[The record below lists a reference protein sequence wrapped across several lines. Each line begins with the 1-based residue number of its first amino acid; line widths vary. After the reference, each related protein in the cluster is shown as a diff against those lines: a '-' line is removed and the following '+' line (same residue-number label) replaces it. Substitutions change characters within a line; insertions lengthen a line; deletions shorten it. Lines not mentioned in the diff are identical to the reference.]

1 MKTLAPYACF
11 ALLLALL
18 APPPAPAQDAKTRF
32 KIDAHYHYRDNP
44 EFIPQT
50 VETCRKYNTMVCLY
64 TPIQGLERIR
74 EAAQKY
80 PDVFIPM
87 GSVRLDDPQ
96 ALEQIEKFHKAG
108 FKGIGELSRP
118 QKDFHDK
125 AYYPIYEK
133 LQAHGMLAM
142 FHTGI
147 VARRD
152 PSAPQPGVP
161 QTGGGMTRM
170 RPAFLDEIARF
181 FPKLMIQGAHLGN
194 PWYEEAA
201 EAARWNPNLVFD
213 LTGSSLIKKKDNPRY
228 WGEVLWWRPSLA
240 TMHSPSAGEHAF
252 EKIVFG
258 TDEGSDGLLSNI
270 ERFETFLKA
279 NQVPESAQEK
289 CWAGTMA
296 RILKVTPRKSK

>member
-1 MKTLAPYACF
+1 MKNIAWYVCLVLGLE
-11 ALLLALL
+11 LLS
-18 APPPAPAQDAKTRF
+18 PASGLAQDSKTRF

-50 VETCRKYNTMVCLY
+50 VETCRKHNTMVCVF
-64 TPIQGLERIR
+64 TPIQGLERTR

-87 GSVRLDDPQ
+87 GSIRLDDPQ
-96 ALEQIEKFHKAG
+96 ALEQIERFHKAG

-118 QKDFHDK
+118 RKDYHDA
-125 AYYPIYEK
+125 AYYSIYEK
-133 LQAHGMLAM
+133 IQSYGMHAM

-147 VARRD
+147 VARRN
-152 PSAPQPGVP
+152 PNEP
-161 QTGGGMTRM
+161 QTEGGMTRM
-170 RPAFLDEIARF
+170 RPAFLDEIARRF
-181 FPKLMIQGAHLGN
+181 SKLTIQGAHLGN

-201 EAARWNPNLVFD
+201 EASRWNPNLFFD

-258 TDEGSDGLLSNI
+258 TDEDSEGLLPNI
-270 ERFETFLKA
+270 ERFELLLKA
-279 NQVPESAQEK
+279 NQVPEAVQEK
-289 CWAGTMA
+289 CWSGTMA
-296 RILKVTPRKSK
+296 RILRITPRKSR

>member
-1 MKTLAPYACF
+1 MKILAPYACF
-11 ALLLALL
+11 ALLLTLL
-18 APPPAPAQDAKTRF
+18 AAPTAPAQDAKTRF
-32 KIDAHYHYRDNP
+32 KIDAHYHYQDNP

-50 VETCRKYNTMVCLY
+50 VETCRKYNTMVCLF
-64 TPIQGLERIR
+64 TPIQALEKIR

-87 GSVRLDDPQ
+87 GSIRLDDPQ
-96 ALEQIEKFHKAG
+96 ALDQIDRFHKAG

-118 QKDFHDK
+118 RKDFHDA

-133 LQAHGMLAM
+133 LQSLGMHAM

-147 VARRD
+147 VARRNPD
-152 PSAPQPGVP
+152 VP
-161 QTGGGMTRM
+161 QTEGGMTRM
-170 RPAFLDEIARF
+170 RPAFLDEIARR
-181 FPKLMIQGAHLGN
+181 FPKLTIQGAHLGN

-201 EAARWNPNLVFD
+201 EAARWHPNLHFD
-213 LTGSSLIKKKDNPRY
+213 VTGSSLIKKKDRPQY

-258 TDEGSDGLLSNI
+258 TDEGPEGLMSNI

-279 NQVPESAQEK
+279 NQVPESAQDK

-296 RILKVTPRKSK
+296 RILKVTPPRKTR